1 MPVINRLAKE
11 RPPINSGSGLGTGA
25 AELPEAVAWGISAT
39 ERCEVGRL
47 APSVRPGLTNAA
59 MPLPLLLALTPLPSD
74 GFVPFVPPV
83 AVGASGSENL
93 SIGAVET
100 FDAQG
105 RAAVLARDLPRAW
118 SGTYRPYG
126 SPEAMPVELR
136 LESLNAMGQMVD
148 LRGQLTIAGVT
159 TPIQGNLNAKSD
171 QLDLLLLGDS
181 LPAGMEPGGTVMGL
195 EGFSLS
201 AWQAPRLVTLG
212 GRLQLVPQLSVAPAS
227 SRPDGTPSI
236 RGLW

>member
-1 MPVINRLAKE
+1 
-11 RPPINSGSGLGTGA
+11 
-25 AELPEAVAWGISAT
+25 
-39 ERCEVGRL
+39 
-47 APSVRPGLTNAA
+47 

-227 SRPDGTPSI
+227 SRPAGTPSI

>member
-1 MPVINRLAKE
+1 
-11 RPPINSGSGLGTGA
+11 
-25 AELPEAVAWGISAT
+25 
-39 ERCEVGRL
+39 
-47 APSVRPGLTNAA
+47 

-74 GFVPFVPPV
+74 AFVPFVPPM
-83 AVGASGSENL
+83 AVGASGSEDLNV
-93 SIGAVET
+93 GAVET
-100 FDAQG
+100 FDSQG

-148 LRGQLTIAGVT
+148 LRGQLTIGGVT

-171 QLDLLLLGDS
+171 QLDLLLLGDR

-195 EGFSLS
+195 EGFTLS

-212 GRLQLVPQLSVAPAS
+212 GRLQLVPQLSLAPPS
-227 SRPDGTPSI
+227 NRPDSTPSI